1 MPFDSDL
8 PAIFDSLRLA
18 GERLRAESADLL
30 SDTEIEGITGFGAS
44 TMTVRTL
51 TRVRPGR
58 HEAVAAAF
66 RFFIR
71 EVLNEKATGAQRPIL
86 VGDTRAGSVQ
96 F

>member
-51 TRVRPGR
+51 TKVRPGR
-58 HEAVAAAF
+58 HEAVAASL
-66 RFFIR
+66 RFIIR
-71 EVLNEKATGAQRPIL
+71 EVFGHNA
-86 VGDTRAGSVQ
+86 VGVPR
-96 F
+96 